1 MGVVELNSVVES
13 KATLGLRLAV
23 ASPNLRREGTAGA
36 RARCFG
42 PVKEMLSKSVKPSSG
57 AGDGKERT
65 GSCAGIGLASVKG
78 RPGGRT
84 GEGKA
89 AIKADGG
96 RVADGSRT
104 SAIRGGELAGRRQAK
119 SDSR

>member
-1 MGVVELNSVVES
+1 MRREDGTGGVVES

-23 ASPNLRREGTAGA
+23 APPNLRREGTAGA

-42 PVKEMLSKSVKPSSG
+42 SVKEMLSESVKPSSD

-65 GSCAGIGLASVKG
+65 GACAGIGLASVKG

-89 AIKADGG
+89 AFKADGG
-96 RVADGSRT
+96 RVADGS
-104 SAIRGGELAGRRQAK
+104 
-119 SDSR
+119 